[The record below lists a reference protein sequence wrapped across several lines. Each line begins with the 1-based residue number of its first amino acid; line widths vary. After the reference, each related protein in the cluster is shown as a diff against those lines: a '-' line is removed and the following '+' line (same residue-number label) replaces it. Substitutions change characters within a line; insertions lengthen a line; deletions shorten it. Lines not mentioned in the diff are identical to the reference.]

1 MAKNCA
7 AGALY
12 LRLVDQHQIGLVSQ
26 RRRLQSV
33 IPPLT
38 VQMKSGQPAQLV
50 IHAWRELFCGG
61 ADGRSRIH
69 QRMCRKS
76 AALWRIL
83 GAIRAEFGV

>member
-33 IPPLT
+33 IPPLAANI
-38 VQMKSGQPAQLV
+38 SG
-50 IHAWRELFCGG
+50 RET
-61 ADGRSRIH
+61 A
-69 QRMCRKS
+69 
-76 AALWRIL
+76 
-83 GAIRAEFGV
+83 